1 MANAISSPRPKQA
14 TFYGLTVDL
23 LNLTSC
29 ETVDLCLVVV
39 AAVEVCSL
47 SCEWEATR
55 LGAGS
60 SVEETALGAASIRP
74 PFSPLCSNSR
84 HNCRALIALGPYASG
99 SLSRHLPLRCLERC
113 AARALSKQRSGFR
126 PPRLP
131 RWQLVLPLNSAS
143 RDWGSLDLI
152 LDVCAAWPKVASE
165 RPGLPAGATLGLG
178 YRLQR
183 LPTDYWSA
191 GRTSLVLTCKGVTTS
206 VTS

>member
-84 HNCRALIALGPYASG
+84 HNCRALIALG
-99 SLSRHLPLRCLERC
+99 RTRR
-113 AARALSKQRSGFR
+113 
-126 PPRLP
+126 
-131 RWQLVLPLNSAS
+131 
-143 RDWGSLDLI
+143 
-152 LDVCAAWPKVASE
+152 
-165 RPGLPAGATLGLG
+165 GA
-178 YRLQR
+178 
-183 LPTDYWSA
+183 
-191 GRTSLVLTCKGVTTS
+191 
-206 VTS
+206 